1 MFNINVSWHA
11 VRRELFSIA
20 IVVLCILGAR
30 STLADHY
37 HVPTGSMEDTLQVG
51 DRVFVDKRAYGLRI
65 PFTKWNLTEGDSVR
79 RGEIVIFDSPENG
92 KRLIKRIVALGGDDV
107 VIVDGKLFVNG
118 VAVADPDNPLLEHFD
133 HRVAILNLD
142 DGGGPDFRGRIKAGH
157 LLAVGDHRGNSADG
171 RLFGL
176 IEEHEVYGRAIAVYY
191 RRGRGLSWL
200 AL

>member
-1 MFNINVSWHA
+1 MFCVNVSWQA
-11 VRRELFSIA
+11 IRRELFSIA

-37 HVPTGSMEDTLQVG
+37 HVPTGSMEDSLQVG
-51 DRVFVDKRAYGLRI
+51 DRVVVDKRAYGLRI
-65 PFTKWNLTEGDSVR
+65 PFTKKLLTSGDGVR

-118 VAVADPDNPLLEHFD
+118 VAVADPDNPALERFD
-133 HRVAILNLD
+133 QRIATMNLE
-142 DGGGPDFRGRIKAGH
+142 DGGGPDFRGRIRPGH

-171 RLFGL
+171 RRFGL
-176 IEEHEVYGRAIAVYY
+176 IKENDVYGRAVAVYY
-191 RRGRGLSWL
+191 RRGSGLSWL